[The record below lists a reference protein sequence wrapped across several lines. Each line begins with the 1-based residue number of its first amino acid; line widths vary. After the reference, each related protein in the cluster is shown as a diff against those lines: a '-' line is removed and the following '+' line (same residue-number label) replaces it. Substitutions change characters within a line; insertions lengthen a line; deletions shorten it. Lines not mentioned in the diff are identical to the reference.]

1 MELIRILGERVWYSV
16 ERLRFGNSVTSG
28 TDNDGWSI
36 GVCDQS
42 CGLKRIH
49 RDCGS
54 VSWKSEG
61 GLGRN
66 CHRGAGYERWIHISC
81 KECIAYINIC
91 RLNLPEDDL
100 SSLPMSRRLRFLKI
114 DWD

>member
-1 MELIRILGERVWYSV
+1 MELTRILGERVWYSV

-61 GLGRN
+61 SRSKLPSRSGD
-66 CHRGAGYERWIHISC
+66 ERWIHILQ
-81 KECIAYINIC
+81 
-91 RLNLPEDDL
+91 RVH
-100 SSLPMSRRLRFLKI
+100 SLYQYL
-114 DWD
+114 